1 MNDFVRLCSNSEY
14 FKLHPEKVAGVEKKT
29 TSLAFPFTIEG
40 TREDVE
46 TMFAFLDHKQQPD
59 ASIQLLEIEAM
70 AELELL
76 NLLKL

>member
-14 FKLHPEKVAGVEKKT
+14 FRQHPEKVAGVEKKT

-46 TMFAFLDHKQQPD
+46 KMFAFLDENLDPK
-59 ASIQLLEIEAM
+59 IELLEIEAM
-70 AELELL
+70 AELEIL

>member
-1 MNDFVRLCSNSEY
+1 MNDFVRLCSNSEF

-29 TSLAFPFTIEG
+29 TSLAFPYTIEG

-46 TMFAFLDHKQQPD
+46 KMFAFLNDGTVVN
-59 ASIQLLEIEAM
+59 IQLIEIEAQ

>member
-29 TSLAFPFTIEG
+29 TSLAFPYTIEG

-46 TMFAFLDHKQQPD
+46 KMFAFLDNKPD
-59 ASIQLLEIEAM
+59 ANIQILEIEAM

>member
-29 TSLAFPFTIEG
+29 TSLAFPFIIEG
-40 TREDVE
+40 TRGDVE
-46 TMFAFLDHKQQPD
+46 NMFAFLDKQPD
-59 ASIQLLEIEAM
+59 KSIQILEIEAM